1 MGKIESIAKNV
12 EKKKEAPI
20 LKLIGVKDKS
30 VQLAAI
36 EALGKVGK
44 DDSFNA
50 LIVRLTDDDADIRA
64 ATAKALGEMG
74 NDHARAHLQHAL
86 SQESNA
92 KVETALKHAI
102 EQLRNA
108 RD

>member
-20 LKLIGVKDKS
+20 LKLIGSKDKS

-50 LIVRLTDDDADIRA
+50 LIVRLTDDDADIREA
-64 ATAKALGEMG
+64 AAKALGAMG

-86 SQESNA
+86 SKENNA
-92 KVETALKHAI
+92 KVEAALKHSI